1 MIKIRAVMDQ
11 HSPAIDQATLAR
23 FLTEGFYLSHVKR
36 MRKLYGERREYFV
49 EQFNEY
55 LGEHFTVKIP
65 EAGLH
70 FVTRLRRKSDFPFF
84 VRARA
89 ETGIMP
95 TKMSF
100 YSIEAET
107 GPTFL
112 FGFAAWSRAQ
122 IREGLAKLA
131 LAFERLKKSGT
142 PAASSE
148 ELDPATE

>member
-1 MIKIRAVMDQ
+1 
-11 HSPAIDQATLAR
+11 
-23 FLTEGFYLSHVKR
+23 

-49 EQFNEY
+49 EQFNKY
-55 LGEHFTVKIP
+55 LGQHLTVKIP

-70 FVTRLRRKSDFPFF
+70 FVARLRRKSDFPSF
-84 VRARA
+84 VRART

-100 YSIEAET
+100 YSIDVDT

-131 LAFERLKKSGT
+131 LAFERLRKTSA
-142 PAASSE
+142 PAATPD
-148 ELDPATE
+148 ELDPTTE

>member
-1 MIKIRAVMDQ
+1 
-11 HSPAIDQATLAR
+11 
-23 FLTEGFYLSHVKR
+23 

-49 EQFNEY
+49 EQFNKY

-70 FVTRLRRKSDFPFF
+70 FVARLRRKSDFSFF
-84 VRARA
+84 VQARA

-100 YSIEAET
+100 YSIEAES

-122 IREGLAKLA
+122 LREGLAKLA
-131 LAFERLKKSGT
+131 LAFERLKKNGAT
-142 PAASSE
+142 AASPE
-148 ELDPATE
+148 ELDPASE